1 MNPPRLSPHDLH
13 DFLFCPRTLWWRH
26 VAGLRHDAD
35 APMRAGAALHADAQQ
50 LSTPELNAALG
61 LHALRYRAEVFV
73 ADHQWR
79 GRVDLVAHTP
89 AGLLPIELK
98 LTHHPDHPAHLLQ
111 LALYA
116 RLLAQE
122 NGGAPAREGI
132 LWLLEPA
139 RHRAKPDL
147 DRLLSGEAH
156 IRRVRLDDPALTH
169 QLDALHGAI
178 CQLLTTEPFPAID
191 HPIARCELCRFV
203 PFCHDR
209 TPWRDAAHESTPDGP
224 LPDKITALLSPP
236 PTRFY

>member
-1 MNPPRLSPHDLH
+1 MNPTQLSPHDLH

-35 APMRAGAALHADAQQ
+35 APMRAGAALHTHAQH
-50 LSTPELNAALG
+50 LSTAQLNAALD
-61 LHALRYRAEVFV
+61 LHALRYRAEVRV

-79 GRVDLVAHTP
+79 GRVDLVAHTA

-122 NGGAPAREGI
+122 NGGPVGEGI
-132 LWLLEPA
+132 LWLLPPA
-139 RHRAKPDL
+139 RHRAKSDL
-147 DRLLSGEAH
+147 DRLLSQEAT
-156 IRRVRLDDPALTH
+156 IRRVRLDDPAITT
-169 QLDALHGAI
+169 QLDALHAAI
-178 CQLLTTEPFPAID
+178 CQLLNAEPFPAID
-191 HPIARCELCRFV
+191 HPIARCELCRFI

-209 TPWRDAAHESTPDGP
+209 TPWRDADTDDDDHKN
-224 LPDKITALLSPP
+224 LPDNLAALLHAPSLH
-236 PTRFY
+236 FY